1 MAFDL
6 YFTAP
11 YWQHILVTAVL
22 VAAVAGVFGVFLVLR
37 GLSLLGD
44 GIAHVSLAGTVIAL
58 MAGLLPTAT
67 AVVWASLG
75 ALLIQEMRRRG
86 VVKGDAAIGIIFTSS
101 LAFAYLLVHKSHVH
115 VDVEGYLFGNLYTS
129 TVGDMNVM
137 LGLAAAVVL
146 VLLLLWRHLFAVT
159 FNQEAAEV
167 QGLPVRALDALFT
180 MLAATAIVMTAQ
192 VVGVLLVSSLVIVPA
207 ATSLQFARGFRAA
220 LLLSPVIA
228 VATVVVGLYLGDSFV
243 EPPGASIAM
252 TGGLVFSASLGIAG
266 LIRRLRRARQPQSA
280 QHHPRDPPR

>member
-6 YFTAP
+6 YFTSP
-11 YWQHILVTAVL
+11 YWQHIFVTALL

-44 GIAHVSLAGTVIAL
+44 GIAHISLAGTVIAL
-58 MAGLLPTAT
+58 MAGLLPTPA
-67 AVVWASLG
+67 AVVWACFG

-101 LAFAYLLVHKSHVH
+101 LALAYLLVHKSHVH

-129 TVGDMNVM
+129 TLSDMNVM
-137 LGLAAAVVL
+137 LWLAAAVVL
-146 VLLLLWRHLFAVT
+146 VLLVLWRQLFAVT

-180 MLAATAIVMTAQ
+180 ILTATAIVMTAQ

-220 LLLSPVIA
+220 LFLSPAIA
-228 VATVVVGLYLGDSFV
+228 VATVVTGLFLGDTFI

-252 TGGLVFSASLGIAG
+252 TGGLVFASALAVGGI
-266 LIRRLRRARQPQSA
+266 LRRLRGTNRSKEAKPRHEGPQ
-280 QHHPRDPPR
+280 D